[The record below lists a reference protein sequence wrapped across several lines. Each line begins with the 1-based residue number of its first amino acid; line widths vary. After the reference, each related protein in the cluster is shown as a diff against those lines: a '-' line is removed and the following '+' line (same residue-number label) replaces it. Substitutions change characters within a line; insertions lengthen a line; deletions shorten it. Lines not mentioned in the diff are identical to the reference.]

1 MKSLELTPQSAG
13 SVMQVLQS
21 EQPVLMLCHANW
33 CPHCVA
39 MRPTWKLMK
48 TQLGN
53 ADITVVEVE
62 YDNMGL
68 LPSRLQN
75 IRGFPTIQVVKN
87 GKVKSQ
93 YQGERSLDGMLTFAL
108 ANAKKVRTA
117 KSSSKPATSPKKKV
131 ASKPLK
137 KKTPQK

>member
-1 MKSLELTPQSAG
+1 MKSVELTAQSAG
-13 SVMQVLQS
+13 SVMQLLQS

-39 MRPTWKLMK
+39 LRPTWRLMK
-48 TQLGN
+48 SQLGN
-53 ADITVVEVE
+53 TDITVVEVE
-62 YDNMGL
+62 YDNMNL

-75 IRGFPTIQVVKN
+75 IRGFPTIQIVKS

-93 YQGERSLDGMLTFAL
+93 YQGERSLDGILNFAM
-108 ANAKKVRTA
+108 ANAKKVRVA
-117 KSSSKPATSPKKKV
+117 KPKVATSPKKKV

-137 KKTPQK
+137 KKPTQK